1 MKETLDRVDSD
12 PVPSNIARQW
22 KWGLLSAVLLAFIT
36 SLPQIYLCYLRGQAW
51 NGSCAY
57 LDTDELPYEAY
68 TNALID
74 GRPRRNDPYTG
85 RDGGQFETL
94 FSIQFLPAYA
104 LALPARLLG
113 VSSSTTFIFLLPLAT
128 IAATFVVWWLLLE
141 VTDNTLL
148 AIVGAV
154 GALSLGTAAAHSPL
168 LIFQDITTG
177 YDFFPFLRRHVPAL
191 PFPVFLA
198 STLFVWRA
206 LTRNIAWA
214 AVAGL
219 SFAILVY
226 SYFFLWTAAVAWF
239 FTLGV
244 LWFLARPNDRIKVTC
259 VFGILGGIGTIALLP
274 YVWLL
279 MHRSNIANNVRIL
292 EPTHIPDLFRAP
304 ELYGALALGVLAYH
318 LRRRRQSYHSPKIL
332 FAASFALAPFLV
344 FNQQILTGRSLQPF
358 HYEEFVTNYWVVLAV
373 FLLFGILRREIP
385 KRIIIYLAVGGIG
398 IALMLGVQAARL
410 TRSSNVRFDEVRAVA
425 LRLRHE
431 NLNGLVF
438 ASDFRLTNSIPA
450 ISRNPVLWSR
460 HMYTFS
466 NIDSV
471 EQKKR
476 YFQHLYYSGFDEN
489 RLSGLLRTD
498 FFARWEVFG
507 AERANPMLTAN
518 PEPISEE
525 EIHNATTEYAS
536 FVKSFDAGLAGNPL
550 LAYAIV
556 TPDRDL
562 SNLDHWYE
570 RGEAERTGEFIIFPL
585 TLKVR

>member
-1 MKETLDRVDSD
+1 MDSD
-12 PVPSNIARQW
+12 PVSSNIARQW

-85 RDGGQFETL
+85 RDGGEFETL
-94 FSIQFLPAYA
+94 FSIQFLPAYT

-113 VSSSTTFIFLLPLAT
+113 VSSSTAFIFLLPLAT
-128 IAATFVVWWLLLE
+128 VAAAFVVWWLLLE
-141 VTDNTLL
+141 VTDNTSL

-154 GALSLGTAAAHSPL
+154 GILSLGTAAAHSPL

-191 PFPVFLA
+191 PFPIFLA

-214 AVAGL
+214 VVAGL

-239 FTLGV
+239 FTLAV
-244 LWFLARPNDRIKVTC
+244 LWFLARPNDRMKVTY

-292 EPTHIPDLFRAP
+292 EPTHTPDLFRAP
-304 ELYGALALGVLAYH
+304 ELYGAFALGVLAYH
-318 LRRRRQSYHSPKIL
+318 LAKGRQSYHSPKIL
-332 FAASFALAPFLV
+332 FAASFAVAPFLV
-344 FNQQILTGRSLQPF
+344 FNQQIVTGRSLQPF

-385 KRIIIYLAVGGIG
+385 KRIITYLAVGGIG

-450 ISRNPVLWSR
+450 IARNPVLWSR

-489 RLSGLLRTD
+489 RLSELLRTD

-518 PEPISEE
+518 PEPITEE
-525 EIHNATTEYAS
+525 EIHTATREYAS

-562 SNLDHWYE
+562 SNLDRWYE
-570 RGEAERTGEFIIFPL
+570 RGEAERSGEFIIFPL
-585 TLKVR
+585 TLKVPH